1 MINHNLL
8 PSLVRLA
15 QLQKIAI
22 DRLELQEAV
31 AGTDNQ
37 KNARMQ
43 LKIVSKHLGVA
54 LAKLLKSPDKS
65 TMLALVYSDNE
76 GWSVLRGHN
85 AYGEWL
91 TESWDEESSQWIE
104 TTHQSLSAHDVFT
117 FNLVKPFRT
126 SKSPVY
132 SLIYSEV
139 FAHKK
144 VLFEALLGGVIIN
157 LVALATSLYT
167 MQVYDRVVPTGATQT
182 LLVLG
187 LGVSAAIVFEFFTKK
202 LRMNLYERLV
212 AQVDQRLSRSVFM
225 RFLAVRLDQLPQSVG
240 GLATQMR
247 GYETVRS
254 FLTTATTHLLID
266 APFSLLY
273 GLVIFSIAGK
283 LALIPVGFFVLC
295 TLIGLHYRKRVNA
308 LADKANAAANF
319 KTGMLVEAVEGA
331 ETIKSG
337 QGGWRMLS
345 RWMNTTDEARDYEQ
359 EMSRI
364 SEHSQHIV
372 ASLQQFSYILLVS
385 SGALFIT
392 QGEIS
397 MGGLIACSILSGRIL
412 APVASIPRML
422 VQWAHTKAALQ
433 GLDRL
438 WALQGDHHGQDQPIV
453 LENITG
459 RYLFSDVSTQY
470 GDNKALSVP
479 QLNIKAGEKIGILG
493 PVGAGKTTL
502 LRLLS
507 GMYKPQQG
515 RILLDDVDL
524 AQLSKPVLA
533 ENIGFLQQEGRL
545 FAGTVRENL
554 ILGLIDPGDDIIL
567 EAARITGLMQAVITP
582 HPEGLQQKI
591 YEGGTGLS
599 GGQRQLVNLTRVYL
613 AKPRIWLLDEP
624 TASMDQQLEIRSR
637 ECFHKAIKPADTLVI
652 VTHKQ
657 EMLALVDRVIVVANH
672 TIVMDGPKQLVLEK
686 LNGASTQKV
695 QAIQSHQEQGA
706 S

>member
-1 MINHNLL
+1 MAHNLL
-8 PSLVRLA
+8 PSIARLA

-31 AGTDNQ
+31 AMAEHQ
-37 KNARMQ
+37 KNANMQ
-43 LKIVSKHLGVA
+43 LNVVSKHLGVA
-54 LAKLLKSPDKS
+54 REKHLKSPDKS
-65 TMLALVYSDNE
+65 TMLALLYSQAE

-91 TESWDEESSQWIE
+91 TERWDEKTSQWIE
-104 TTHQSLSAHDVFT
+104 ATDKTLSVYSVFT
-117 FNLVKPFRT
+117 FSLVKSFST

-132 SLIYSEV
+132 SLIYAEV

-144 VLFEALLGGVIIN
+144 LLFEALLGGVIIN
-157 LVALATSLYT
+157 LVALATALYT

-182 LLVLG
+182 LLVLS
-187 LGVSAAIVFEFFTKK
+187 LGVFVAIVFEFVTKT
-202 LRMNLYERLV
+202 LRMHLYERLV

-225 RFLAVRLDQLPQSVG
+225 RFLAVRLDQLPPSVG
-240 GLATQMR
+240 SLATQMR

-254 FLTTATTHLLID
+254 FLTTVTSHLLID

-273 GLVIFSIAGK
+273 GLVVFSIAGK
-283 LALIPVGFFVLC
+283 LALIPIGFFILSV
-295 TLIGLHYRKRVNA
+295 LIGLHYRNRVDA
-308 LADKANAAANF
+308 LASKANAATNF
-319 KTGMLVEAVEGA
+319 KTGMLVETVEGA

-345 RWMNTTDEARDYEQ
+345 RWMNTTDEARGYEQ
-359 EMSRI
+359 EMSRV

-372 ASLQQFSYILLVS
+372 GSLQQLSYILLIGT
-385 SGALFIT
+385 GALYIT
-392 QGEIS
+392 LGEVS

-438 WALQGDHHGQDQPIV
+438 WALQGDHHGQDMPIV
-453 LENITG
+453 LESIAG
-459 RYLFSDVSTQY
+459 RYLFSDVIAQY

-479 QLNIKAGEKIGILG
+479 QLNINAGEKIGVLG

-533 ENIGFLQQEGRL
+533 ENIGYLQQEGRL

-554 ILGLIDPGDDIIL
+554 ILGLIDPGDDVIL
-567 EAARITGLMQAVITP
+567 EAARMTGLMYAVITP

-599 GGQRQLVNLTRVYL
+599 GGQRQLVNLTRIYL

-637 ECFHKAIKPADTLVI
+637 ECLYQAIKPSDTLVL
-652 VTHKQ
+652 VTHKP
-657 EMLALVDRVIVVANH
+657 EMLGLVDRIIVVANH
-672 TIVMDGPKQLVLEK
+672 IVIMDGPKSLVLEK
-686 LNGASTQKV
+686 LNGANSQK
-695 QAIQSHQEQGA
+695 EQVMN
-706 S
+706 SK